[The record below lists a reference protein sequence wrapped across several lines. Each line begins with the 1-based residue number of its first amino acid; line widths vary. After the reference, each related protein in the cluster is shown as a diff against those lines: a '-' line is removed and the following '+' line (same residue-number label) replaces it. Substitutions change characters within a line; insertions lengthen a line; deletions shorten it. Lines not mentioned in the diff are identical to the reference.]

1 MKNKAVVMTGVQKLE
16 IREIAMPVYGD
27 DDVLVRTAY
36 VSICGS
42 DAHFFESGRIGA
54 TVVHPPFILGHEAS
68 GVVEAVGKNV
78 KHLAVGDKV
87 TLEPGVSCGRCEFCK
102 SGRYNLCNEMQF
114 RSNPPVNGF
123 MSRYIAHPAHLAF
136 KLPDSVS
143 LLEGSLTEPLA
154 VGFYA
159 AERGGVSVGKTVA
172 ILGSG
177 CIGLTT
183 LLACIQHQADRIIV
197 SDMYD
202 SRLERARMLGADD
215 VVNASEADAV
225 ETIMELTKGLGADV
239 VFETA
244 GSRYTALQTS
254 HVVAKGGRVV
264 MVGAIVGDISYNFRQ
279 LNTKEADL
287 KTIWRYRNVYPKI
300 LKAVEAGYIRLD
312 GIISDI
318 FDYKDAQAAFEK
330 SIHDKKDT
338 VKIALKFQA

>member
-1 MKNKAVVMTGVQKLE
+1 M
-16 IREIAMPVYGD
+16 
-27 DDVLVRTAY
+27 
-36 VSICGS
+36 
-42 DAHFFESGRIGA
+42 
-54 TVVHPPFILGHEAS
+54 
-68 GVVEAVGKNV
+68 
-78 KHLAVGDKV
+78 
-87 TLEPGVSCGRCEFCK
+87 
-102 SGRYNLCNEMQF
+102 
-114 RSNPPVNGF
+114 
-123 MSRYIAHPAHLAF
+123 
-136 KLPDSVS
+136 
-143 LLEGSLTEPLA
+143 
-154 VGFYA
+154 
-159 AERGGVSVGKTVA
+159 
-172 ILGSG
+172 
-177 CIGLTT
+177 
-183 LLACIQHQADRIIV
+183 

-225 ETIMELTKGLGADV
+225 ETIMELTKGRGADV

-338 VKIALKFQA
+338 VKIALKFQG